1 MSGILNHTGHI
12 MSQVLFSL
20 ITPLLLFPRIAR
32 LSVTRW
38 TIAFC
43 FGRLYGDKYDKIIA
57 AFEDKYG
64 EPMSAAIRK
73 AKEKLS
79 NKSPIILDC
88 GTGTGFVTRLAAQE
102 FPQSSLIAVD
112 ILPDMLKLAR
122 NSCST
127 FKPRVLHVQA
137 DSFSLPLAEESVDLI
152 LVQNTMP
159 AFHEYHRICRPGG
172 IVLYVDTS
180 AGWIANL
187 VRRLVDRHHLFDIV
201 EGERVGIGFFVLA
214 QKAHVHGDAN
224 ASIFK
229 GDDIRTLLKCPLD
242 KSDLTF
248 DGKLIRCEGG
258 HIYPVIDG
266 FPVLIPN
273 EARLDRDKTCH

>member
-1 MSGILNHTGHI
+1 MSVILNHAGHLT
-12 MSQVLFSL
+12 SQVLFSL

-32 LSVTRW
+32 LSVTRR

-43 FGRLYGDKYDKIIA
+43 FGRLYGDKYDKIIE
-57 AFEDKYG
+57 AFKDKYA

-79 NKSPIILDC
+79 STTPIILDC

-112 ILPDMLKLAR
+112 ILQDMLKLAR
-122 NSCST
+122 NSCRAL
-127 FKPRVLHVQA
+127 KPRVLHVQA
-137 DSFSLPLAEESVDLI
+137 DAFSLPLADESVDLI
-152 LVQNTMP
+152 LAQNTIP
-159 AFHEYHRICRPGG
+159 AFDEYHRVCRPGG

-187 VRRLVDRHHLFDIV
+187 ARRLVERHHLFDEV
-201 EGERVGIGFFVLA
+201 KGEKVGMGFFVFA
-214 QKAHVHGDAN
+214 QKANVHGDAST
-224 ASIFK
+224 SIFR
-229 GDDIRTLLKCPLD
+229 GEDIRTLLKCPLD

-248 DGKLIRCEGG
+248 DSKIVRCESG
-258 HIYPVIDG
+258 HIYTVNDG
-266 FPVLIPN
+266 FPALIQKKSGSN
-273 EARLDRDKTCH
+273 